1 MNSKQYS
8 DLLFDQAKD
17 LIWMVDHKLH
27 LIYANKSYLN
37 LTKEI
42 EGVEKELNTSILQGG
57 LGEGYIEKWKA
68 YYQRALSGDSF
79 TIEEHFFHPFNNEKQ
94 YGQISFLPIKD
105 KDGNV
110 QSVACRNTDV
120 TSIVQENYQARSL
133 MEASLDV
140 FCTIDEG
147 GNFVYVSEGAKSHWG
162 YTAEELLNTPYVR
175 LVLEE
180 DIAKTNQTTEAIIAG
195 QKVKPFVN
203 RYKRKD
209 GSIAYNLWSARW
221 DRVYKL
227 MYCVARDVKETIK
240 QKESLEQNENRFK
253 ALVQEGSDLI
263 GILDLD
269 GNYTY
274 VSPTSTSIFGI
285 VPENFIG
292 KNAFDFIHPDDRE
305 KTLQFLQKIMEEKTV
320 KVEPFRFQ
328 NSKGEWRWVETV
340 LTNMLDNIDVKG
352 IVANSRD
359 VTDKIDTRKQLEAN
373 ELFNRTLLES
383 SPDCLKVIDA
393 EGRIQYM
400 NLNGFCLMEIDDFTK
415 FKNKEWWT
423 LWGKDNELLVKSSVE
438 KALLGETV
446 EFTAFCPTAKGNPKW
461 WNVLVSPIKK
471 TGEDVKELLSVSRD
485 ITKKKQEEQQ
495 LKLLSSV
502 ITNTNDAVL
511 ITEAEPFDETGH
523 RIIYV
528 NEAFTKMTG
537 YTAEEVIGKTPRIL
551 QGPNSDFEALSK
563 LGKALRNWDEY
574 EITTINYK
582 KNGDEFWVH
591 FNVTPV
597 ADETGWYTHWIAIER
612 DITEQKNKELE
623 LALLAEISKN
633 FSEEDGLE
641 DACKNVSESIQAFG
655 KFDLVEI
662 WCVNLERSHLQLF
675 SQTHTHNTATIN
687 DNSTQ
692 KFVKGKGLL
701 GKVWQLKDR
710 QIWDKKTMNDLFLRT
725 ELSKQLQLNSVAGI
739 PLLFQEEVIGVL
751 VLGSNHDSRFL
762 EKYSNI
768 IQRLESFVASE
779 INRKKLEGDLK
790 HLYNAI
796 PDIVG
801 IADIQCRFLNINKAG
816 SELLGYTKEELLKNS
831 LKDIIFPEDLFRL
844 SDVLQSFQNGIINQI
859 FEARFLPKTGHFIVL
874 SVQCVFNPQ
883 EELIYISAK
892 DITEENK
899 LRNLNTQTNKIA
911 KIGSWEVDF
920 EQNKAFWSDMVHQLH
935 ETDSKNFSPDLA
947 MSINFYR
954 EDFRPMITN
963 LISKSL
969 EDGSE
974 FDFEAVIVTNNKRE
988 RWVRAIGKVER
999 FNGITKRISGSLQDI
1014 SEIKETEFRLQSLS
1028 NNLPGVVFQF
1038 YLYPDG
1044 RDKLKRVSSGAKN
1057 IWGFTA
1063 EEAMQNNEQIWKQI
1077 EKGGSLEEHKK
1088 SIAQSIETKSL
1099 WKNKWKYVMPNNE
1112 IKTHLGYGT
1121 PSFLVD
1127 GTVVFNSVILDV
1139 TEETKRDEL
1148 LDQTSQMARI
1158 GSWEVDLINQNGDT
1172 MYWSSMTKA
1181 IMECDINYNP
1191 SLTSGFE
1198 FYTEES
1204 KQRILEA
1211 INKLIKEGINF
1222 DEELLLITARGNE
1235 RWVRCIGQSER
1246 VDNICTKIFGSLQDI
1261 HDKKVVEEQLVQALN
1276 DKNRILERITEAFV
1290 ALDSDWRYTYMNK
1303 KAGEIFNLNPKEM
1316 TGKHIWTEFPEGLNK
1331 PFHLAYERA
1340 MATQQYIYFEEYYEP
1355 NDLWFENH
1363 IYPSSN
1369 GLSIFFRDITERKRS
1384 EKQLAKA
1391 YEEKNNILESIGD
1404 AFFTVSNDW
1413 IVTYWNKQAE
1423 KFLGLA
1429 KEFILGKN
1437 LWEVYSDAID
1447 SDFYRQYHYALKTGE
1462 KVRFEEKY
1470 ETLGKW
1476 FEVNAYPS
1484 ATGLSI
1490 YFADVTLRKEADERL
1505 IQANERFE
1513 KVTEATNDAIW
1524 DWDIVNDQF
1533 YRSDNIYKFFGSNT
1547 SRELKRE
1554 QFWQDKFHPDDI
1566 QKLKESIEK
1575 SIIDPK
1581 INRWEAEYRV
1591 IDDNE
1596 NIVHVIDRGLI
1607 IRKNKGKAIRMIGA
1621 MTDVS
1626 ESKRQEEKLLEI
1638 NQKLETQTKE
1648 LQRSNEE
1655 LEQFAF
1661 ITSHDLQEP
1670 LRMITS
1676 FMDQLKRKYA
1686 DQLDD
1691 KALQYIHYATDGAK
1705 RMKQIILDLLL
1716 YSRANSPTEQKEPIK
1731 LNEILSEFLLLRR
1744 KLIEEKNAIISYD
1757 DLPVLV
1763 TYKAAVTQIFHCLLD
1778 NALKYCKENMP
1789 PIIDVRVR
1797 EKGDFYEFAIKD
1809 NGIGID
1815 ERFYEKI
1822 FIIFQRLHNR
1832 KDYEGT
1838 GIGLSVTKRSVEF
1851 LGGEIRLESKVG
1863 EGTTFYFT
1871 ILKTKN

>member
-1 MNSKQYS
+1 MNSKKYS
-8 DLLFDQAKD
+8 DLLLDQAKD

-37 LTKEI
+37 LMKEI
-42 EGVEKELNTSILQGG
+42 IGVEKELNTSILQGG
-57 LGEGYIEKWKA
+57 LGEGYIEKWEA

-79 TIEEHFFHPFNNEKQ
+79 TIEEQFFHPFNNEKQ

-105 KDGNV
+105 EDGNV

-120 TSIVQENYQARSL
+120 TSIVQENYQARLL

-147 GNFVYVSEGAKSHWG
+147 GNFVYVSEEAKSHWG

-180 DIAKTNQTTEAIIAG
+180 DIGKTNQATEAIIAG
-195 QKVKPFVN
+195 QEVKPFVN

-209 GSIAYNLWSARW
+209 GSIAYNLWSARC
-221 DRVYKL
+221 DRDSKL
-227 MYCVARDVKETIK
+227 MYCVVKDARETVE
-240 QKESLEQNENRFK
+240 QKRPLEQNENRFK

-285 VPENFIG
+285 APENFIG

-305 KTLQFLQKIMEEKTV
+305 KTLQFLQKIIEEKIV

-328 NSKGEWRWVETV
+328 NGKGEWRWVETV

-359 VTDKIDTRKQLEAN
+359 VTDKIDTKKQLEAN

-400 NLNGFCLMEIDDFTK
+400 NLNGLCLMEIDDFSK

-423 LWGKDNELLVKSSVE
+423 LWGKDNELMIKNAVE

-446 EFTAFCPTAKGNPKW
+446 EFTAFCPTAKGSPKW

-471 TGEDVKELLSVSRD
+471 TGENGKELLSVSRD
-485 ITKKKQEEQQ
+485 ITKKKEEEQK

-502 ITNTNDAVL
+502 ITSANDAVL
-511 ITEAEPFDETGH
+511 ITEAEPFDEAGH

-551 QGPNSDFEALSK
+551 QGPHSDLEALSR
-563 LGKALRNWDEY
+563 LGRALRNWEEY
-574 EITTINYK
+574 EITTVNYK

-591 FNVTPV
+591 FNVTPI
-597 ADETGWYTHWIAIER
+597 ADESGRYTHWIAIER

-633 FSEEDGLE
+633 FSEEDRLE
-641 DACKNVSESIQAFG
+641 DACKNVCESIQAFG

-675 SQTHTHNTATIN
+675 SRTHIHNTATIN
-687 DNSTQ
+687 DNSIQ
-692 KFVKGKGLL
+692 KFVEGKGLL

-710 QIWDKKTMNDLFLRT
+710 QIWDKETMNDLFLRT
-725 ELSKQLQLNSVAGI
+725 ELRKQLQLNSVAGI
-739 PLLFQEEVIGVL
+739 PLLFQDEVIGVL
-751 VLGSNHDSRFL
+751 VLGSNQDSRFL

-790 HLYNAI
+790 HLYDAI

-801 IADIQCRFLNINKAG
+801 IADIQCRFLKINKSG
-816 SELLGYTKEELLKNS
+816 SELLGFSKEELHKNS
-831 LKDIIFPEDLFRL
+831 LKDIIFPEDLFKL
-844 SDVLQSFQNGIINQI
+844 SEVLQSFQNGTINQS
-859 FEARFLPKTGHFIVL
+859 FEARFLSKTSHFIVL
-874 SVQCVFNPQ
+874 NVQCVFNPQ

-920 EQNKAFWSDMVHQLH
+920 EQDKAFWSDMVHQLH

-947 MSINFYR
+947 MSLNFYR

-963 LISKSL
+963 LISKSI
-969 EDGSE
+969 EDGSD
-974 FDFEAVIVTNNKRE
+974 FDYEAVIVTNNKRE
-988 RWVRAIGKVER
+988 RWVRVIGKVER
-999 FNGITKRISGSLQDI
+999 FNGVAKRISGS
-1014 SEIKETEFRLQSLS
+1014 F
-1028 NNLPGVVFQF
+1028 
-1038 YLYPDG
+1038 
-1044 RDKLKRVSSGAKN
+1044 
-1057 IWGFTA
+1057 
-1063 EEAMQNNEQIWKQI
+1063 
-1077 EKGGSLEEHKK
+1077 
-1088 SIAQSIETKSL
+1088 
-1099 WKNKWKYVMPNNE
+1099 
-1112 IKTHLGYGT
+1112 
-1121 PSFLVD
+1121 
-1127 GTVVFNSVILDV
+1127 
-1139 TEETKRDEL
+1139 
-1148 LDQTSQMARI
+1148 
-1158 GSWEVDLINQNGDT
+1158 
-1172 MYWSSMTKA
+1172 
-1181 IMECDINYNP
+1181 
-1191 SLTSGFE
+1191 
-1198 FYTEES
+1198 
-1204 KQRILEA
+1204 
-1211 INKLIKEGINF
+1211 
-1222 DEELLLITARGNE
+1222 
-1235 RWVRCIGQSER
+1235 
-1246 VDNICTKIFGSLQDI
+1246 QDI
-1261 HDKKVVEEQLVQALN
+1261 HDKKVVEKQLVQALN

-1290 ALDSDWRYTYMNK
+1290 ALDSNWCYTYMNK
-1303 KAGEIFNLNPKEM
+1303 KAGEIFNRNPQEM
-1316 TGKHIWTEFPEGLNK
+1316 IGKHIWTEFPEGLNQ

-1340 MATQQYIYFEEYYEP
+1340 METQKYVHVEEYYEP
-1355 NDLWFENH
+1355 YDLWFENH

-1369 GLSIFFRDITERKRS
+1369 GLSIFFRDITEKKRS
-1384 EKQLAKA
+1384 EEQLTKA
-1391 YEEKNNILESIGD
+1391 YQEKNNILESIGD

-1429 KEFILGKN
+1429 KESILGKN
-1437 LWEVYSDAID
+1437 LWEAYSDAID
-1447 SDFYRQYHYALKTGE
+1447 SDFYRQYHYAMETGE
-1462 KVRFEEKY
+1462 TVRFEEKY

-1490 YFADVTLRKEADERL
+1490 YFTDVTLRKEADERL

-1524 DWDIVNDQF
+1524 DWDIANDQF
-1533 YRSDNIYKFFGSNT
+1533 YRSDNIHKFFGKTT
-1547 SRELKRE
+1547 SKELKKE
-1554 QFWQDKFHPDDI
+1554 QFWQEKFHPDDI
-1566 QKLKESIEK
+1566 QKLKESIER

-1596 NIVHVIDRGLI
+1596 NIVYVIDRGLI

-1638 NQKLETQTKE
+1638 NQKLEAQTKE

-1778 NALKYCKENMP
+1778 NALKYSKENMP
-1789 PIIDVRVR
+1789 LIIDVSVR

-1832 KDYEGT
+1832 KDYDGT

-1851 LGGEIRLESKVG
+1851 LGGEIRLESTVG